1 MVLTGKEK
9 CGMKKEEEATAM
21 DTTIRGLSRI
31 VSSGARN
38 NLARIGLRVVSA
50 HQKQT
55 CSWFN
60 RSGS

>member
-9 CGMKKEEEATAM
+9 CGKKKGEEATAM

-50 HQKQT
+50 HQKLV
-55 CSWFN
+55 
-60 RSGS
+60 